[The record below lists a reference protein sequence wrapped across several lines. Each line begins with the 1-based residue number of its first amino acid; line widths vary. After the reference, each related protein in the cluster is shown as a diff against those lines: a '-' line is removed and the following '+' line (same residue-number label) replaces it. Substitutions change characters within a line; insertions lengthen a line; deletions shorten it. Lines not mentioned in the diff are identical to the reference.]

1 MDLKEMQARIARKK
15 ELEAELPGLR
25 ERSYAL
31 EDQLKERKLHLEYEE
46 GDVAELESSNFKS
59 LFYTVIGKKQE
70 KLNRE
75 VDEAEAAKRE
85 YEAVAEELAA
95 AQKAVRKAEAELRML
110 SNCEKEYDTAVR
122 EQSVMLKERLRYAD
136 PKLLDRIN
144 GLEEE
149 IAFCRK
155 LQEQLALAIEEGEKA
170 EYLAEAVLES
180 LRQAADDSIHDRNMA
195 MHEELDEAQA
205 RLESL
210 QRQLER
216 FNAYLRDREI
226 QADMQIAFTG
236 AARYMDILF
245 DDNYNNSYKNRVDYC
260 VWKPQHRTEDVATNI
275 RSALGNLREELEKA
289 RGRELSAKGAI
300 VDLIAQ

>member
-46 GDVAELESSNFKS
+46 GDVAELENSNLKS

-85 YEAVAEELAA
+85 YEAVAEELAS

-122 EQSVMLKERLRYAD
+122 EQSAMQKERLRYAD

-180 LRQAADDSIHDRNMA
+180 LRQAADESIHDRNMA

-210 QRQLER
+210 QHQLER

>member
-1 MDLKEMQARIARKK
+1 MQARIARKK

-46 GDVAELESSNFKS
+46 GDVAELERSNLKS

-122 EQSVMLKERLRYAD
+122 EQSAMQKERLRYAD

-180 LRQAADDSIHDRNMA
+180 LRQAADESIHDRNMA

-245 DDNYNNSYKNRVDYC
+245 DGNDTSHGSHADYS
-260 VWKPQHRTEDVATNI
+260 VRIAQHRTEDVATNI
-275 RSALGNLREELEKA
+275 RAALGNLREELEKA

>member
-85 YEAVAEELAA
+85 YEAVADELAT

-122 EQSVMLKERLRYAD
+122 EQSALLKERLRYAD

-180 LRQAADDSIHDRNMA
+180 LRQAADESIHDRNMA

-210 QRQLER
+210 QHQLER

-275 RSALGNLREELEKA
+275 RAALGNLREELEKA

>member
-1 MDLKEMQARIARKK
+1 MDLKKMQARVARKK

-46 GDVAELESSNFKS
+46 GDVAELENSNLKS

-122 EQSVMLKERLRYAD
+122 EQSAMQKERLRYAD
-136 PKLLDRIN
+136 PKLLDRIK

-180 LRQAADDSIHDRNMA
+180 LRQAADESIHDRDLA

-245 DDNYNNSYKNRVDYC
+245 DDNYNNSYKKRVDYC

-275 RSALGNLREELEKA
+275 RAALGNLREELEKA
-289 RGRELSAKGAI
+289 RGRELFAKGAI

>member
-85 YEAVAEELAA
+85 YEAVADELAT

-122 EQSVMLKERLRYAD
+122 EQSALLKERLRYAD

-180 LRQAADDSIHDRNMA
+180 LRQAADESIHDRNMA

-210 QRQLER
+210 QHQLER

-275 RSALGNLREELEKA
+275 RAALGNLREELEKA
-289 RGRELSAKGAI
+289 RGRELFAKGAI

>member
-122 EQSVMLKERLRYAD
+122 EQSAMQKERLRYAA

-180 LRQAADDSIHDRNMA
+180 LRQAADESIHDRNMA
-195 MHEELDEAQA
+195 KHEELDEAQA

-275 RSALGNLREELEKA
+275 RAALGNLREELEKA